1 MTQTSLAITLRK
13 EYIDIPVK
21 KVGAPLAFSKESSIL
36 SLTHSFYQQLKS
48 EHGVVRNHLKPFKSV
63 CFKAQN
69 SKNNGWTKPS
79 YT

>member
-36 SLTHSFYQQLKS
+36 SLTHSFYEQLKS
-48 EHGVVRNHLKPFKSV
+48 EHRVHNSSEEPFE
-63 CFKAQN
+63 AI
-69 SKNNGWTKPS
+69 
-79 YT
+79 